1 MESRR
6 KEKRREERGGREARR
21 KKWKGTNQT
30 SFSWKIPFLTS
41 EL

>member
-6 KEKRREERGGREARR
+6 KEKRERRGEGGREARR

-30 SFSWKIPFLTS
+30 SFSW
-41 EL
+41 